1 VADKIGTKRL
11 EWRMYM
17 QGIGLLLSV
26 PFIMLMGNSTEM
38 WLVCVGLAGFG
49 FFRSLFDANTYVVM
63 FDVIHP
69 KYHSSSSSVLIMLGF
84 GIGALAPYLMSK
96 LDNLSMGITM
106 LGIIWIFAGVVMLV
120 GSKLFY
126 RKDFEKLQKNE

>member
-1 VADKIGTKRL
+1 
-11 EWRMYM
+11 
-17 QGIGLLLSV
+17 
-26 PFIMLMGNSTEM
+26 
-38 WLVCVGLAGFG
+38 
-49 FFRSLFDANTYVVM
+49 M